1 MSTIGT
7 LRVNTLPRSPVKE
20 AEGVALKRSGNGIIL
35 RCHHCI
41 YFGIYFGSRFGGD
54 SRKVTIF
61 GESVGGMNVALL
73 LLSPLAS
80 GLYQN
85 VIIQSGTAVTLSALF
100 EKDEAELRAR

>member
-1 MSTIGT
+1 ME
-7 LRVNTLPRSPVKE
+7 E
-20 AEGVALKRSGNGIIL
+20 AEGCKRSGDGIIL
-35 RCHHCI
+35 RCHHCVYFSI
-41 YFGIYFGSRFGGD
+41 YFCSRFGGD
-54 SRKVTIF
+54 SKKVTIF
-61 GESVGGMNVALL
+61 GESGGGMSVALL